1 MSWIFFF
8 EIPSGQWIIYYKCNY
23 SEMRIMLSDLGD
35 LKFKTASTPLFM
47 LSPQIVSLG
56 SQLFKGKLRF
66 SANKLLLAIHDNL
79 LNISFV
85 CHRWV
90 WRIFWFRNRDHPLF
104 PKMGK
109 NTSFMTVYCNGPGRK
124 ISHRWRHRLYLHVW
138 PFITSCRCC
147 SRKLWT
153 LGRQK
158 RNTNNHWSEKN
169 PSSRRL

>member
-1 MSWIFFF
+1 
-8 EIPSGQWIIYYKCNY
+8 
-23 SEMRIMLSDLGD
+23 MLSDLGD

-90 WRIFWFRNRDHPLF
+90 
-104 PKMGK
+104 
-109 NTSFMTVYCNGPGRK
+109 
-124 ISHRWRHRLYLHVW
+124 
-138 PFITSCRCC
+138 
-147 SRKLWT
+147 
-153 LGRQK
+153 
-158 RNTNNHWSEKN
+158 
-169 PSSRRL
+169 

>member
-66 SANKLLLAIHDNL
+66 SANKLLLAIHDKL
-79 LNISFV
+79 PNIIFV
-85 CHRWV
+85 CRRWV
-90 WRIFWFRNRDHPLF
+90 CRISQFRNHDHPLF
-104 PKMGK
+104 
-109 NTSFMTVYCNGPGRK
+109 
-124 ISHRWRHRLYLHVW
+124 HVR

-153 LGRQK
+153 LILRNAGWIISWIWFWVTFDLKSEHQAEVLRFSLELANGFSEACLKHPKRQQ
-158 RNTNNHWSEKN
+158 
-169 PSSRRL
+169 